1 MHPELTDIP
10 ETMLWTLHNRAREAA
25 RADGCI
31 TDPKCLEIYR
41 AIDYDYQA
49 HFGKADGSHGVRSM
63 LFDRQIS
70 RFIKEHPD
78 AVIVNLGEGLE
89 TQRYRI
95 DSPGTLWVSVDL
107 PAGIDIRERFIAP
120 DERHLHVAR
129 NALDTTWFD
138 AVPEGGR
145 SSLRHKGFSCTS
157 PR

>member
-49 HFGKADGSHGVRSM
+49 HFGRADGSHGVRSM

-95 DSPGTLWVSVDL
+95 DSPGTLWVSEIGR
-107 PAGIDIRERFIAP
+107 A
-120 DERHLHVAR
+120 HV
-129 NALDTTWFD
+129 
-138 AVPEGGR
+138 
-145 SSLRHKGFSCTS
+145 
-157 PR
+157 